1 MEHKPGNDKKR
12 TERAAKIGKWGH
24 RFALYFVLAASSYLI
39 VNWILRF
46 SNPEFTSVP
55 FYNEI
60 VIGLVVVVIGWIVL
74 NAGGIFFVSYIFG
87 FLIKMMLDGRR
98 EKKQL
103 ERKWQKARKLREKKA
118 SNKQSL

>member
-60 VIGLVVVVIGWIVL
+60 VIGLIIVVIGWIVL
-74 NAGGIFFVSYIFG
+74 NAGGIFFVSYILG